1 MRRLATAIM
10 LGVLMWEAFGMAQ
23 IAFGGAQGTV
33 PLLAF
38 VGGLLAIA
46 GSLAYLTREE
56 QEHQAR
62 MRRRLLEV
70 RDLLLSETQR
80 NGHRYSRT
88 WPETRTRPWERGGRH
103 QVSR

>member
-1 MRRLATAIM
+1 MRGLATAIM
-10 LGVLMWEAFGMAQ
+10 LGGLMWEAFWMTA
-23 IAFGGAQGTV
+23 ITLGAQGAA

-46 GSLAYLTREE
+46 GSLAYLIREE
-56 QEHQAR
+56 ERWQAR
-62 MRRRLLEV
+62 VRRRLLEV

-88 WPETRTRPWERGGRH
+88 WPATRTQPWRR
-103 QVSR
+103 VR

>member
-1 MRRLATAIM
+1 MRGLATAIM
-10 LGVLMWEAFGMAQ
+10 LGGLMWEAFWTTA

-46 GSLAYLTREE
+46 GSTAYLAREE
-56 QEHQAR
+56 EQHQAR
-62 MRRRLLEV
+62 VRRRLLEV
-70 RDLLLSETQR
+70 RDLLLLLASETRR

-88 WPETRTRPWERGGRH
+88 WPETRTRPWQRR
-103 QVSR
+103 VP